1 MITPEAVDR
10 LAKHLVALHP
20 YPGAAHAALEGVIAR
35 GHSQRIPAGSTL
47 CTEGEPGE
55 SMWFLVR
62 GRVKIERNDPNGR
75 QRVLMN
81 VDCPSLIGHMA
92 LIDGSR
98 RSATCIAD
106 GDVEVI
112 ELSAQAFEKL
122 LMETT
127 ASGTA
132 LRRLL
137 LSSLNGQLVSANA
150 RMRAVEATVTGEHRA
165 AAPSRPT
172 PKPTPKPAPK
182 PAPPATLTREDTE
195 DSMMGIMA
203 QLGGWDSDLT
213 ELQEMEKDIT
223 FVVDEDQKR
232 RTDKRGRK

>member
-1 MITPEAVDR
+1 MNDDMITPDAVDR

-20 YPGAAHAALEGVIAR
+20 YPGAQHAALEGVIAQGR
-35 GHSQRIPAGSTL
+35 LLRLASGATL

-62 GRVKIERNDPNGR
+62 GRVKIERNDPNGKR
-75 QRVLMN
+75 RLLVN
-81 VDCPSLIGHMA
+81 VACPSLIGHMA

-98 RSATCIAD
+98 RSASCTAD
-106 GDVEVI
+106 GDVEVVC
-112 ELSAQAFEKL
+112 LSAQTFGRL

-137 LSSLNGQLVSANA
+137 LSSLNGQLAGANA
-150 RMRAVEATVTGEHRA
+150 RMQAFEATLTGEHSL
-165 AAPSRPT
+165 PST
-172 PKPTPKPAPK
+172 SKPTPLPE
-182 PAPPATLTREDTE
+182 PPVALTREVTE
-195 DSMMGIMA
+195 DNMISILA

-213 ELQEMEKDIT
+213 ELQQMEKDIA

-232 RTDKRGRK
+232 RTDKRRGK